1 MERER
6 DDRAIQL
13 LGSLL
18 VALLIVAATIAIV
31 TAKFG
36 ATSAAEQEAVEQRQ
50 ELQEERFEERQDL
63 REERLKELGD

>member
-1 MERER
+1 M
-6 DDRAIQL
+6 DRGDRTVQL

-18 VALLIVAATIAIV
+18 VAVLIVAATIAIV

-50 ELQEERFEERQDL
+50 ELREERFEERQDL
-63 REERLKELGD
+63 REERLKQQRD